1 MGVGIWV
8 LNDQL
13 DQAQAALSS
22 SAPGDARVVLVES
35 EALLRKRPH
44 RQKQILFWSAQ
55 RHFAEELMQAG
66 WQVDLEGARRHQNL
80 LLWRNPKPSPSLR
93 NLRRSPRPFPSLAQ
107 NHHLRNLFPRPR

>member
-44 RQKQILFWSAQ
+44 RRKLN
-55 RHFAEELMQAG
+55 RK
-66 WQVDLEGARRHQNL
+66 R
-80 LLWRNPKPSPSLR
+80 
-93 NLRRSPRPFPSLAQ
+93 
-107 NHHLRNLFPRPR
+107 